1 MMRVPQA
8 DEGDVR
14 RLVSAEAITE
24 IGPIEGADAIERAR
38 VRGWDVVVKK
48 GEMAVGDKVVYFE
61 IDSALPLADER
72 FSFLE
77 PRGAKTLEDGSRV
90 HVLKTAKL
98 RGQYSQ
104 GLALPLASF
113 PELAG
118 VDDGRLADVLG
129 VVKYEPPIPAGLS
142 GQVRGA
148 FPTHLVRKSDAE
160 RVQNLTDVYDLL
172 LAEGSWVAT
181 EKIDGS
187 SVTYIITGDEADPIR
202 VCSRNWELEPRSELT
217 SMKIAERYE
226 LAALPAGMI
235 VQGELYGEGIQAN
248 PLRVKGTDLAVFG
261 VYRQGAP
268 IPRDDWPERLAPLGA
283 PVLDWDVPG
292 SVQEAVEQV
301 DGMASVVSPGRK
313 AEGVVWHERSAKT
326 FGALDGRSCWK
337 AISNRYLI
345 KNG

>member
-1 MMRVPQA
+1 MTQA
-8 DEGDVR
+8 GGGTR
-14 RLVSAEAITE
+14 RLVSAEVIAE

-48 GEMAVGDKVVYFE
+48 GEMAVGDEVVYFE
-61 IDSALPLADER
+61 IDSALPLSDER
-72 FSFLE
+72 FAFLE
-77 PRGAKTLEDGSRV
+77 PRGAKTLADGAKV

-104 GLALPLASF
+104 GLVLPLAAF
-113 PELAG
+113 PDLAG
-118 VDDGRLADVLG
+118 VDSGGLAEALD
-129 VVKYEPPIPAGLS
+129 VVKYEPPIPTSLS

-148 FPTHLVRKSDAE
+148 FPGHLVKKTDAE
-160 RVQNLTDVYDLL
+160 RVQNLTEVYERL
-172 LAEGSWVAT
+172 LAEGSWFAT

-187 SVTYIITGDEADPIR
+187 SVTYIVTGDEQDPIR
-202 VCSRNWELEPRSELT
+202 ICSRNWELEPKPELT
-217 SMKIAERYE
+217 GMKIAQRYD
-226 LAALPAGMI
+226 LASLPAGTI

-248 PLRVKGTDLAVFG
+248 PLRVKGVELAVFG
-261 VYRQGAP
+261 VFRGGTA
-268 IPRDDWPERLAPLGA
+268 IPRAEWPERLAALSA

-301 DGMASVVSPGRK
+301 DGMASVVSPSRK
-313 AEGVVWHERSAKT
+313 AEGVVWHERSGKA
-326 FGALDGRSCWK
+326 FAELDGRSCWK

>member
-1 MMRVPQA
+1 MTQTA
-8 DEGDVR
+8 DGDVR
-14 RLVSAEAITE
+14 RLVSAEVITE
-24 IGPIEGADAIERAR
+24 IAPIEGADAIERAR
-38 VRGWDVVVKK
+38 VRGWDVVIKK
-48 GEMAVGDKVVYFE
+48 GEMAVGDEVVYFE

-72 FSFLE
+72 FAFLE
-77 PRGAKTLEDGSRV
+77 PRGSKTLGDGSKV

-113 PELAG
+113 PDLVG
-118 VDDGRLADVLG
+118 VEAGRLAEALG
-129 VVKYEPPIPAGLS
+129 IVKYEPPIPAELS

-148 FPTHLVRKSDAE
+148 FPTDLVKKTDAE

-187 SVTYIITGDEADPIR
+187 SITYIVTGDEADPIR
-202 VCSRNWELEPRSELT
+202 VCSRNWELEPRPGLAG
-217 SMKIAERYE
+217 MRIAERYD
-226 LAALPAGMI
+226 LASLPAGTI
-235 VQGELYGEGIQAN
+235 VQGEIYGEGIQAN
-248 PLRVKGTDLAVFG
+248 PLRIKGVELAVFG
-261 VYRQGAP
+261 VFQDQTP
-268 IPRDDWPERLAPLGA
+268 IPRSEWPEQLAALGA

-301 DGMASVVSPGRK
+301 DGMASLVSPSRK
-313 AEGVVWHERSAKT
+313 AEGVVWHERSGKT
-326 FGALDGRSCWK
+326 FGVLDGRSCWK